1 MAASLLALGLDPERC
16 SLFVQSHRP
25 EVTELAWL
33 LTTVTPVSW
42 LERTPTY
49 KEKKRLQPDDVNHGL
64 LTYPVL
70 QAADIV
76 IYKASLVPVG
86 KDQAAHLE
94 LTREIVRAFNSRYGD
109 TFPEPQAVYTEA
121 PTVLGTDGV
130 HKMSKSLGNT
140 IDILASP
147 EVVRKQ
153 VMSMVTDTKRILRTD
168 PGRPEVCN
176 VCQLQPAFGDDFESL
191 WEGERTARTGCVDM
205 KKLLSDRIIE
215 HYAEAREKYADLM
228 DHPERVNE
236 TSPPAPS
243 ASGRSPRRRWTRSG
257 TRWACAEG
265 AMTASLV
272 PGPRDRRL
280 LSALLILGVIAV
292 FFFIVSQLSQLFF
305 YFGDIFLTFFLAWL
319 LAFII
324 SPLVSRIVD
333 AIPRLPRAA
342 ATILV
347 YVAVVL
353 VLVLIVV
360 VAAGALATSITQF
373 AASIPDIR
381 TNLPTMIAPW
391 QQWLDSIGLGQIDLL
406 AQAQAALANLDDIAA
421 ALIAPLQ
428 AIAVASLSVVGTLL
442 IVFFLSIYMVLD
454 RDDILAFLFRI
465 VPPAYAEEARL
476 LETSVSRSFGGFLR
490 GQALMGAVYFLV
502 ALGTNLLLGLPLA
515 ALTSVLAGLLQMI
528 PFFGPFISW
537 APPVVVALVLQPE
550 SALPAL
556 ILMGAGW
563 IVVMNVL
570 QPRIMQGAVGIH
582 PIVVLGSVLIGSRI
596 AGIPGAIFGIPIAAV
611 VSAFLLEFLHR
622 TSADRTVAGR
632 AARRLEERD
641 GRPVRIPR
649 EPVPGSATDIDEL
662 VLDEPD
668 PEPGEAA
675 DPANLRRPDV
685 ATPPP

>member
-1 MAASLLALGLDPERC
+1 
-16 SLFVQSHRP
+16 
-25 EVTELAWL
+25 
-33 LTTVTPVSW
+33 
-42 LERTPTY
+42 
-49 KEKKRLQPDDVNHGL
+49 
-64 LTYPVL
+64 
-70 QAADIV
+70 
-76 IYKASLVPVG
+76 
-86 KDQAAHLE
+86 
-94 LTREIVRAFNSRYGD
+94 
-109 TFPEPQAVYTEA
+109 
-121 PTVLGTDGV
+121 
-130 HKMSKSLGNT
+130 
-140 IDILASP
+140 
-147 EVVRKQ
+147 
-153 VMSMVTDTKRILRTD
+153 
-168 PGRPEVCN
+168 
-176 VCQLQPAFGDDFESL
+176 
-191 WEGERTARTGCVDM
+191 
-205 KKLLSDRIIE
+205 
-215 HYAEAREKYADLM
+215 
-228 DHPERVNE
+228 
-236 TSPPAPS
+236 
-243 ASGRSPRRRWTRSG
+243 
-257 TRWACAEG
+257 
-265 AMTASLV
+265 MTASLV

-280 LSALLILGVIAV
+280 LSTLLILGVVAV
-292 FFFIVSQLSQLFF
+292 FFTVVSQLSQLFF

-342 ATILV
+342 ATLLV
-347 YVAVVL
+347 YVGVVL

-381 TNLPTMIAPW
+381 TNLPTMLAPW

-406 AQAQAALANLDDIAA
+406 AQAEAALANLDVIAA
-421 ALIAPLQ
+421 ALVEPLQ
-428 AIAVASLSVVGTLL
+428 QIAVASLSVVGTLL

-465 VPPAYAEEARL
+465 VPPTYSEEARL

-490 GQALMGAVYFLV
+490 GQAVMGAVYFLV
-502 ALGTNLLLGLPLA
+502 ALATHRRLGRPRA

-563 IVVMNVL
+563 LVVMNVL

-582 PIVVLGSVLIGSRI
+582 PIVVLGSVLIGGRI

-668 PEPGEAA
+668 TEPREPA
-675 DPANLRRPDV
+675 DPADVRTPDV